1 MYGAPGY
8 ESLPPSQYAATLKTA
23 MSEAY
28 ERVRV
33 NTARKLQHQSTLY
46 NKKVHGS
53 PYNVGDYVWVLF
65 PQTPRGKLY
74 KPWSGPFVVIKKLS
88 DITY

>member
-1 MYGAPGY
+1 M
-8 ESLPPSQYAATLKTA
+8 PPSQYAATLKTA

-53 PYNVGDYVWVLF
+53 PYNVGGLGVGSVSPD
-65 PQTPRGKLY
+65 TSGKIEETI
-74 KPWSGPFVVIKKLS
+74 PTMEWTFCGG
-88 DITY
+88 